1 MNDLFV
7 WIIRTAI
14 AGLAYTSSKLLIKS
28 DADPHGS
35 PWATV
40 KSSLWVVLFMPM
52 VSVFV
57 FSAVFCAGSMADSAG
72 LVELGAAFIGSSAAL
87 IKTLIDNANDKKTD
101 MN

>member
-1 MNDLFV
+1 
-7 WIIRTAI
+7 
-14 AGLAYTSSKLLIKS
+14 
-28 DADPHGS
+28 
-35 PWATV
+35 
-40 KSSLWVVLFMPM
+40 MPM